1 MLQVR
6 YIKKIVFISL
16 RRTLAFGRTCFA
28 EKTKNWRFQ
37 YLATQYRQYKIIMNH
52 FQESISCDKTG
63 ASVGQN
69 GVIVSQTNYVTLKY
83 VTDSWGTDENGFKM
97 VITAFKSVTQRGCHN
112 SFQCSS
118 PNTCISHDLVC
129 DGKSHCMDGSDPT

>member
-1 MLQVR
+1 
-6 YIKKIVFISL
+6 
-16 RRTLAFGRTCFA
+16 
-28 EKTKNWRFQ
+28 
-37 YLATQYRQYKIIMNH
+37 MNH

-129 DGKSHCMDGSDPT
+129 DGKSHCMDGSDERHSEFCRCKYISFLNNSTYNFIL